1 MEANLHIYEALADA
15 GIEPL
20 KARRIERAILWDV
33 SEGQSRMEKNLFER
47 MMTKE
52 DGLRLEKNLTEDNLR
67 LERMFKE
74 DSLRLEQKLLGEIHG
89 GLYGLHGEI
98 QGLRSDMLSKL
109 NEQLRWYV
117 GLMFIAVTAST
128 TIVGMLR

>member
-1 MEANLHIYEALADA
+1 MNTMEANLHIYEALADA
-15 GIEPL
+15 GIEPI

-33 SEGQSRMEKNLFER
+33 SEGQDRMEKNLFER

-52 DGLRLEKNLTEDNLR
+52 DGLRLE
-67 LERMFKE
+67 
-74 DSLRLEQKLLGEIHG
+74 QKLLGEIHG
-89 GLYGLHGEI
+89 LHGEI
-98 QGLRSDMLSKL
+98 QDLRSDMLSKL

-128 TIVGMLR
+128 TIVGMMR